1 MQAEHG
7 RHEEHAAVTVLDICG
22 MDDGVKQQALGVY
35 QDVALLAF
43 DLLAGWCLS
52 LKSGWVQASTA
63 DQTAPFTFRAAG
75 PRR

>member
-1 MQAEHG
+1 
-7 RHEEHAAVTVLDICG
+7 